1 LFVVIHQGFSVQLTD
16 RPGPPEAV
24 PIEMLV
30 VDLLQDLS
38 VLGLLAGE
46 DTPQTTDK
54 RRPPPLAAALPT
66 TRVPDEWTVLSKT
79 PSFFREIRP
88 ERFS

>member
-1 LFVVIHQGFSVQLTD
+1 MAEPEEGTGQAGPPSGCSSSFIRAFGPIDRD

-38 VLGLLAGE
+38 VLDPEATGAGRLG
-46 DTPQTTDK
+46 
-54 RRPPPLAAALPT
+54 RRLPLGRLFHA
-66 TRVPDEWTVLSKT
+66 
-79 PSFFREIRP
+79 
-88 ERFS
+88 